1 VVYRLDLR
9 DPASFFV
16 MQSFPVSNKDVIYIS
31 NAPAT
36 ELQKFLNLVFS
47 VIFPISATKALFP

>member
-1 VVYRLDLR
+1 VY
-9 DPASFFV
+9 V
-16 MQSFPVSNKDVIYIS
+16 S

-47 VIFPISATKALFP
+47 VAYPILTTVQVTK